1 MKKRDFDLMVDS
13 IQEAGAIRRGL
24 AEPAR
29 VTSFGPPQIRAIRV
43 KLRLT
48 QLEFARMIGVS
59 VGTLRNWEQ
68 GRRRPDG
75 PAMALL
81 MVAARSPQ
89 VVADAL
95 RPGRR

>member
-1 MKKRDFDLMVDS
+1 MKKRDFDLLIDS
-13 IQEAGAIRRGL
+13 VREAGAIRRGE
-24 AEPAR
+24 AQPAR
-29 VTSFGPPQIRAIRV
+29 VTSFEPVQIRAIRS

-48 QLEFARMIGVS
+48 QAEFARMIGVS
-59 VGTLRNWEQ
+59 IGTLRNWEQ

-81 MVAARSPQ
+81 MVAIKSPQ

-95 RPGRR
+95 NPKKL